1 MRERSIPNTFD
12 QFVKA
17 WESGDWNSLSA
28 CFSSNISLNSSAFG
42 EAKGRE
48 ECLNV
53 LKEKQLETDLV
64 RIRVFNNVIRMVSET
79 EAVQSVYTV
88 HLYGKETD
96 GFLHLFQC
104 AFLNNIH
111 YSFEEGNWKM
121 TALLN
126 NMTFECGNSLLAKG
140 KWVLID
146 YSVLNGNR
154 KEIYRQMT
162 SPFDYPNTG
171 SEEEQIRECFYEYCW
186 DIDTQRFESL
196 RNVYTDPF
204 EMKNEKLKEYQNG
217 KAMSV
222 EDSIQIFQAQRKQM
236 LQHGEYV
243 FPKEAVWNHIA
254 HFEELTIDG
263 NKAHAVIYRYE
274 PNRIGT
280 RFLHRY
286 NYETIYYSGKWNITF
301 RKENNVWKIAGFQF
315 DSGITEDKN
324 EEGRRYF

>member
-1 MRERSIPNTFD
+1 MSGRSIQNTFD

-28 CFSSNISLNSSAFG
+28 CFSSNISLNSSALG
-42 EAKGRE
+42 EAKGKE
-48 ECLNV
+48 ECLSIF
-53 LKEKQLETDLV
+53 KGKQLEADLI
-64 RIRVFNNVIRMVSET
+64 RIRIFNNVIRMISET

-88 HLYGKETD
+88 HLYGKEID

-111 YSFEEGNWKM
+111 YSFEEGSWKM
-121 TALLN
+121 TALRN
-126 NMTFECGNSLLAKG
+126 NMTFECGNSLLAQD
-140 KWVLID
+140 KWNLID
-146 YSVLNGNR
+146 YSVLNGNQ
-154 KEIYRQMT
+154 KEIYKQMT

-196 RNVYTDPF
+196 RKVYTDPF
-204 EMKNEKLKEYQNG
+204 EMKNEKLKEYQSG

-222 EDSIQIFQAQRKQM
+222 EDSIQIFKAQRGQM

-254 HFEELTIDG
+254 HFEKLGING
-263 NKAHAVIYRYE
+263 NEAHAVIYRYE

-280 RFLHRY
+280 RFLHKY
-286 NYETIYYSGKWNITF
+286 NYETIYYSGKWSITF
-301 RKENNVWKIAGFQF
+301 RKENSVWKIAGFQF